1 MNQLHIPREPN
12 FNAENL
18 AEEWRRWEKSFK
30 IYCAAAELRSKSV
43 TTQVAILLNCVGEA
57 ARGIFDSFGL
67 ALDGKDTTCDV
78 VLAKF
83 RDYCNPRRKPAF
95 ESYNI
100 SFINVYKL
108 RVYLLTSF

>member
-1 MNQLHIPREPN
+1 MSQLHTSYEVN

-30 IYCAAAELRSKSV
+30 IHHAAAELHLKII
-43 TTQVAILLNCVGEA
+43 TTQVAILLNCTGEA
-57 ARGIFDSFGL
+57 ARDIFDGFSL
-67 ALDGKDTTCDV
+67 ELDGGDTTCDV

-95 ESYNI
+95 ESYK
-100 SFINVYKL
+100 FW
-108 RVYLLTSF
+108 